1 MREKP
6 VMYLMYS
13 SQNDRMIALRQCSV
27 RRLGDARL
35 SEWTTQLR
43 SLQLDFVVN
52 VTPVAS
58 IMSVILRHLPYRPQ
72 C

>member
-58 IMSVILRHLPYRPQ
+58 VIFRRLPYRPQ